1 MNMGACYS
9 VSLKIKFNKENEK
22 KILEEM
28 EKCYQTHLFQRVGFC
43 IEEYDFEKPST
54 IQDYLDLYFVK
65 HQDIYTNKVEEFD
78 NGSVEY
84 SVNSS
89 FDASYSWEIVMC
101 DFFKEIAK
109 YLLCDSILEMWPD
122 NYHTIYRVKDGQV
135 Y

>member
-1 MNMGACYS
+1 MGACYS
-9 VSLKIKFNKENEK
+9 VDLKIKFNKENEK

-28 EKCYQTHLFQRVGFC
+28 EKCYQNHLSQNVGFC

-65 HQDIYTNKVEEFD
+65 HQKMYTDNVKEFA
-78 NGSVEY
+78 NGNIEY
-84 SVNSS
+84 SVNTG
-89 FDASYSWEIVMC
+89 FDASYGWEMVMYE
-101 DFFKEIAK
+101 FFKEIAK
-109 YLLCDSILEMWPD
+109 YLLRGSILEMWPD